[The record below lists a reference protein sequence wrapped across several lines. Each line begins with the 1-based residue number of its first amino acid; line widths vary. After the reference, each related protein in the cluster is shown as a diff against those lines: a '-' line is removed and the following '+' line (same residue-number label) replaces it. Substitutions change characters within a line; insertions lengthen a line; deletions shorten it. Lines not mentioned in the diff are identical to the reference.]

1 MRDISPPTGRRFQPT
16 NAHREPFDAFEA
28 SVTNSSHRTCHFPLL
43 AKEIAHGVPSLID
56 TCRNQ
61 DLTAAWISKLPAPQP
76 RISPSFLL
84 FRTHICCFLDRT
96 LFSCFKYDAS
106 GLSAL
111 NPYSLFIPTSDVPPG
126 ANCTNLTSQI
136 PSLRPCTIRR
146 QTLFSDGST
155 SRVQPCRSSTS
166 PQINSNIHCVSS

>member
-1 MRDISPPTGRRFQPT
+1 
-16 NAHREPFDAFEA
+16 
-28 SVTNSSHRTCHFPLL
+28 
-43 AKEIAHGVPSLID
+43 
-56 TCRNQ
+56 
-61 DLTAAWISKLPAPQP
+61 LTAAWISKLPAPQP

-96 LFSCFKYDAS
+96 LLSCFKSNAS

-111 NPYSLFIPTSDVPPG
+111 APYFLLYQQATYPG

-136 PSLRPCTIRR
+136 SSIRPCTIRR

-155 SRVQPCRSSTS
+155 SRVQPCRSSAS
-166 PQINSNIHCVSS
+166 PQININIHCVSFYALGFFQSHGRKLVFQVCPHSSLIHRTR